1 MNDRLITVFGAS
13 GFIGRY
19 VVRALAKRGLRVL
32 AAVRNPA
39 AAHFLRPLGDVGQI
53 QIVQSNV
60 RVAPTI
66 AKAVEGA
73 WGVVNL
79 VGVLRQ
85 SGAQRF
91 HSLHIDAAGA
101 IAAAATKAGAQSLLH
116 VSAIGADSA
125 SPSLYAR
132 TKALGEAAVRAAF
145 PKAIVARPSIVFG
158 PEDEFFN
165 KFAEMARLS
174 PVLPLFGGGKTRFQ
188 PIYAGDLGEA
198 LARALLDPASAAK
211 TYELGGP
218 RVYTF
223 RELMEEICRATGRK
237 RVLLPLPYIAAQ
249 AVALGFVFMPDF
261 VMEPLIT
268 FDQVKLLKIDN
279 VVHEGMAGVRDLGLA
294 PRALETELPAYL
306 WRFRKTGQ
314 FELTGAA

>member
-19 VVRALAKRGLRVL
+19 VVRALAKRGVRVL

-39 AAHFLRPLGDVGQI
+39 TAHFLRPLGDVGQI
-53 QIVQSNV
+53 QIVQANV

-73 WGVVNL
+73 SGVVNL

-85 SGAQRF
+85 SGAQSF
-91 HSLHIDAAGA
+91 QALHVQAAEA
-101 IAAAATKAGAQSLLH
+101 IAEAAAKAGAQSFLQ
-116 VSAIGADSA
+116 VSAIGADTA

-145 PKAIVARPSIVFG
+145 PKAIIARPSIAFG

-165 KFAEMARLS
+165 KFASLARLS

-188 PIYAGDLGEA
+188 PIFAGDAGEA
-198 LARALLDPASAAK
+198 IARAVLDPACAGK

-218 RVYTF
+218 AICTF
-223 RELMEEICRATGRK
+223 RELMEEMLRATARK
-237 RVLLPLPYIAAQ
+237 RMLLPLPYFVAQ
-249 AVALGFVFMPDF
+249 AVAFGFVFMPDF

-268 FDQVKLLKIDN
+268 FDQIKLLRIDN
-279 VVHEGMAGVRDLGLA
+279 VVSAGALGVRDLGIA
-294 PRALETELPAYL
+294 PRAIETELPTYL
-306 WRFRKTGQ
+306 WRFRRTGQ
-314 FELTGAA
+314 FEQSRLA

>member
-1 MNDRLITVFGAS
+1 MHDRLITVFGAS

-19 VVRALAKRGLRVL
+19 VLRALARHGYRIR

-39 AAHFLRPLGDVGQI
+39 TAHFLRPLGDVGQI
-53 QIVQSNV
+53 QILQTNV
-60 RVAPTI
+60 RVPPTV

-85 SGAQRF
+85 SGPQRF
-91 HSLHIDAAGA
+91 QSLHAQAAQA
-101 IAAAATKAGAQSLLH
+101 IAAAAMKAGAQSLLH
-116 VSAIGADSA
+116 VSAIGADAA
-125 SPSLYAR
+125 SPSLYLR
-132 TKALGEAAVRAAF
+132 TKALGEAAVREVF
-145 PKAIVARPSIVFG
+145 PKAVIVRPSIAFG

-165 KFAEMARLS
+165 KFAEIARLS

-188 PIYAGDLGEA
+188 PIYAGDIGEA
-198 LARALLDPASAAK
+198 IARALTEPASAGK

-218 RVYTF
+218 LVYTF
-223 RELMEEICRATGRK
+223 RELMKEMLRAIERS

-249 AVALGFVFMPDF
+249 AVALGFLFVPDF
-261 VMEPLIT
+261 VLEPLIT
-268 FDQVKLLKIDN
+268 FDQIKMLKIDN
-279 VVHEGMAGVRDLGLA
+279 VVHEGALGIRDLGIA
-294 PRALETELPAYL
+294 PRALETELPTYL

-314 FELTGAA
+314 FETSRLA